1 MKRIIVILLCL
12 TFGSSCS
19 FAKKLFQA
27 QPETATQVSAASA
40 AAPASASA
48 DAGQTPQSIT
58 VETGSS
64 VPESVIVPVEGA
76 TASGSGPTGPAAVAA
91 GSANAGSQAAA
102 PASGAVAS
110 GISSSGAAVSKT
122 QGSGSAVSGPAV
134 SGSARTIAPMR
145 KPSIRSD
152 RTMDRT
158 ERRHLR
164 AERFAAQIDSVIS
177 SRNYVFSPNS
187 MQEIPNG
194 SMQLIYADYFYLGI
208 MEDHVEVHLPVVRG
222 GAMQYIQV
230 LNFDTFSVKN
240 YQASRTGCGWNISF
254 DITDDKTVFAVNM
267 LVSTVTGETILTLLT
282 MNNTMRYVGFIS
294 NPVGRPA
301 M

>member
-1 MKRIIVILLCL
+1 MKRIIIILLCL

-27 QPETATQVSAASA
+27 QPETARQVSAAP
-40 AAPASASA
+40 APVTASASA
-48 DAGQTPQSIT
+48 DATAGQAPQSIT

-64 VPESVIVPVEGA
+64 VPESVIVPVE
-76 TASGSGPTGPAAVAA
+76 SSA
-91 GSANAGSQAAA
+91 GSASTGSQAAA
-102 PASGAVAS
+102 PASGTVAS
-110 GISSSGAAVSKT
+110 GISPSGAAVSRI
-122 QGSGSAVSGPAV
+122 GSSGSAVSGSTV
-134 SGSARTIAPMR
+134 SGSTRAIAPMH

-152 RTMDRT
+152 RKMDRT
-158 ERRHLR
+158 ERRQLR

-177 SRNYVFSPNS
+177 SRNYIFSPNS

-254 DITDDKTVFAVNM
+254 DITDDKTVYAVNM
-267 LVSTVTGETILTLLT
+267 LVSTVTGETTLTLLT

-294 NPVGRPA
+294 NPVNRPA